1 MSNSEIIIRNLNV
14 LDNVAYLDFAFNIIN
29 ENIYSISSRSEFD
42 YSPEEEKEWIER
54 MLLNKHNICIVAL
67 YENRIIANLNIIQNN
82 FRKMSHV
89 AELIIN
95 IDKEF
100 RGQGLGGKILS
111 LALKSAHKDPC
122 IKIITLEVIETNRRA
137 INLYKKFGFVVDG
150 IHKDF
155 IRQNDEYVNLLSM
168 SLNLED

>member
-1 MSNSEIIIRNLNV
+1 
-14 LDNVAYLDFAFNIIN
+14 
-29 ENIYSISSRSEFD
+29 
-42 YSPEEEKEWIER
+42 
-54 MLLNKHNICIVAL
+54 
-67 YENRIIANLNIIQNN
+67 
-82 FRKMSHV
+82 MSHV